1 MNYHYLS
8 TVNAVFNGISFIF
21 LMSGLYQ
28 IKKGNRALHKK
39 MMLGAV
45 SASAIFLISYLIYH
59 AKVGSVPYPYH
70 DWTRTLYFAILIP
83 HVIFAA
89 LMVPFILVLLRLAFK
104 DKRDKHKRLARWV
117 FPVWSFVSLTGVL
130 IYYMLYL
137 M

>member
-1 MNYHYLS
+1 
-8 TVNAVFNGISFIF
+8 
-21 LMSGLYQ
+21 
-28 IKKGNRALHKK
+28 
-39 MMLGAV
+39 MLGAV